1 METLAKKKQITFCL
15 RIDLLE
21 RLKDM
26 AQREHCSL
34 NYLVER
40 ILLGAAYN
48 KPNEITMAA
57 IEEAMSGKLRAT
69 PPIDTSSVEAM
80 FKSID

>member
-1 METLAKKKQITFCL
+1 METLAQKKNITFCL
-15 RIDLLE
+15 RIDLIE

-34 NYLVER
+34 DYLVER
-40 ILLGAAYN
+40 LLLDAAYN
-48 KPNEITMAA
+48 KPNEITRLA
-57 IEEAMSGKLRAT
+57 IEEAMSGKLRSM

>member
-1 METLAKKKQITFCL
+1 
-15 RIDLLE
+15 
-21 RLKDM
+21 M

-34 NYLVER
+34 DYLVER
-40 ILLGAAYN
+40 ILLDAAYN
-48 KPNEITMAA
+48 KPNKPNKITMAA

>member
-1 METLAKKKQITFCL
+1 METFAQKKKITFCL
-15 RIDLLE
+15 KIDLIE

-34 NYLVER
+34 DYLVER
-40 ILLGAAYN
+40 ILLDAAYN

-57 IEEAMSGKLRAT
+57 IEEVMSGKLRT
-69 PPIDTSSVEAM
+69 IPPIDTSSVEAM

>member
-1 METLAKKKQITFCL
+1 MEPSAKKEQITFCL
-15 RIDLLE
+15 RIGLIE

-34 NYLVER
+34 DYLVER
-40 ILLGAAYN
+40 ILLDAAN

-80 FKSID
+80 LKSID

>member
-1 METLAKKKQITFCL
+1 
-15 RIDLLE
+15 
-21 RLKDM
+21 M

-34 NYLVER
+34 DYLVER
-40 ILLGAAYN
+40 ILLDAAYN
-48 KPNEITMAA
+48 KPNEITRLA
-57 IEEAMSGKLRAT
+57 IEEAMSGKLRSM